1 VSRENHYKK
10 FSHPCKVTLLTSS
23 NSKFEKLGRVGSGK
37 RVKPLKHK
45 IKKVLPAI
53 KEKIQQFSVLDTAS
67 LLGI

>member
-1 VSRENHYKK
+1 
-10 FSHPCKVTLLTSS
+10 LTSS

-45 IKKVLPAI
+45 IKEVLPAI